1 MSDLFPLPE
10 ELKQVEYAQLYLHLE
25 IGSYFD
31 LPPLGLLQL
40 RRELR
45 QALKSLQLT
54 AGAQSLAQ
62 LEDLLCPSESPDPLL
77 RKQFKK
83 PAPGFVLTP
92 DPARQGLCEPK
103 DRIVLPLLLLGSA
116 VDKFSSTIRLFE
128 QLGQQGLCHG
138 VGQFVLEAIETED
151 ASGLRSM
158 LWKTGESKVDLQP
171 QICDLYWW
179 LERQRMLGP
188 VAVLE
193 IVSPMRLISG
203 GKPLFKADFADFF
216 PYLLRRVTSMLAC
229 HAGVE
234 PVEYPAGLIDLA
246 TRLESDAH
254 RLHWSDWRRL
264 EGESGTQDL
273 GGLLG
278 TIRVTGPALAEI
290 AWLLQLGRLLN
301 VGKGAAYGAGQY
313 RLKSL

>member
-1 MSDLFPLPE
+1 
-10 ELKQVEYAQLYLHLE
+10 
-25 IGSYFD
+25 
-31 LPPLGLLQL
+31 
-40 RRELR
+40 
-45 QALKSLQLT
+45 
-54 AGAQSLAQ
+54 
-62 LEDLLCPSESPDPLL
+62 
-77 RKQFKK
+77 
-83 PAPGFVLTP
+83 
-92 DPARQGLCEPK
+92 
-103 DRIVLPLLLLGSA
+103 
-116 VDKFSSTIRLFE
+116 
-128 QLGQQGLCHG
+128 
-138 VGQFVLEAIETED
+138 VLEAIETED